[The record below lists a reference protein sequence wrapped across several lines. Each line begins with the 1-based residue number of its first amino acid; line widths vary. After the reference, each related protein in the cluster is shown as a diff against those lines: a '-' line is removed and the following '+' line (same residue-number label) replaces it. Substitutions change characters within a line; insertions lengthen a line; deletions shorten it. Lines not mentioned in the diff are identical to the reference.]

1 MALFSTAFSS
11 AIIIDDYHQLSIINK
26 LLRRKKIW
34 LVFNFQH
41 KNFRFSHNVNLISV
55 SFSFVLPWKRIIL
68 ELVYLSQAWSPYF
81 FSSYQHSYRYVSN
94 KYGFTFH
101 WCINDVRII
110 LFVFV
115 STFIGKE
122 KVRQSDINEFT
133 KLQVTI
139 TTAKT
144 RWQFNGWDRNSMYNY
159 TLLKRNHE

>member
-1 MALFSTAFSS
+1 MIAIWNITRVKWLKKRNNCKVNKMWTRYHSYLFWPNLLMALFSTAFSS

-81 FSSYQHSYRYVSN
+81 FSSYQHSYRYVCN
-94 KYGFTFH
+94 
-101 WCINDVRII
+101 
-110 LFVFV
+110 
-115 STFIGKE
+115 
-122 KVRQSDINEFT
+122 
-133 KLQVTI
+133 
-139 TTAKT
+139 
-144 RWQFNGWDRNSMYNY
+144 
-159 TLLKRNHE
+159 